1 MLADLHTHSMFSFDG
16 APTATLDN
24 MASRAMAAGLTHL
37 AVTDHCDINNEIE
50 GVHPIPDREALYA
63 AITAAK
69 EKYRGKLHILF
80 GIEMGEATQYP
91 TEALALLERYPYD
104 IVLGSLHNIKGEGDF
119 YWFDFSKY
127 TRDEAH
133 AFFDRVI
140 EETMELCDFPH
151 IRVITHLTYME
162 RYMYRQG
169 LSLDYAHHREEL
181 CRLFDRMIE
190 KKLVLELNTS
200 DLATGYALPPAPL
213 LALYRERGGTR
224 VCIGSDAHEPS
235 AIARNFKAAKE
246 LLLSVGFD
254 TLTIPTKDDDITYP
268 IEKEA

>member
-24 MASRAMAAGLTHL
+24 MASCAIAAGLTHL

-50 GVHPIPDREALYA
+50 GKHPTPDREAMYK
-63 AITAAK
+63 AIAAAK
-69 EKYRGKLHILF
+69 EKYRGRLEILF
-80 GIEMGEATQYP
+80 GIELGEATQYP
-91 TEALALLERYPYD
+91 DEARALLARYPYD
-104 IVLGSLHNIKGEGDF
+104 IVLGSLHNIRGEGDF
-119 YWFDFSKY
+119 SWFDFTKY
-127 TRDEAH
+127 TNDEAH

-140 EETMELCDFPH
+140 EETLELCEFEG

-169 LSLDYAHHREEL
+169 LSLDYAYHREGL
-181 CRLFDRMIE
+181 CRLFDRIIE
-190 KKLVLELNTS
+190 KNLVLELNTS

-235 AIARNFKAAKE
+235 AIARNFEAAKA

-254 TLTIPTKDDDITYP
+254 TLTIPTAHGDITYP

>member
-16 APTATLDN
+16 SPEATLDN
-24 MASRAMAAGLTHL
+24 MASHAIAAGLTHL

-50 GVHPIPDREALYA
+50 GVHPVPNREALFC
-63 AITAAK
+63 AIKKAK
-69 EKYRGKLHILF
+69 EKYKGTLEILF

-91 TEALALLERYPYD
+91 TEALAMLERYPYD

-127 TRDEAH
+127 TADEAH

-140 EETMELCDFPH
+140 EETIELCDFPH

-169 LSLDYAHHREEL
+169 LSLDYEHHRKGL
-181 CRLFDRMIE
+181 CRLFDRIIE
-190 KKLVLELNTS
+190 KDLVLELNTS

-213 LALYRERGGTR
+213 LSLYRERGGTR
-224 VCIGSDAHEPS
+224 VCLGSDAHEPT
-235 AIARNFKAAKE
+235 AIARNFKEAKQ
-246 LLLSVGFD
+246 LLLSCGFD
-254 TLTIPTKDDDITYP
+254 TLTIPTKSGDISYP